1 METNRQKTKV
11 FNIHL
16 GRDKC
21 WIVCPDWCL
30 DRLVPQLFFLFLDK
44 VLPCNPGQ
52 LWIYNVPVEGG
63 GRIRVTYHAAW
74 LLQLSHHTTP
84 TYLLQSRFL
93 QRTQRREN
101 ILQELDKTISN
112 YTITLVFTK
121 VTGCLNSGEACSTVY
136 QKLELQFGFENLILN

>member
-63 GRIRVTYHAAW
+63 DQSHIPCCLAASTITPHNTHIPP
-74 LLQLSHHTTP
+74 LVKISTKNSEKREYPAGIGQNHLQLHHHISL
-84 TYLLQSRFL
+84 YQSDRVLKFWRSLQYCVLEVR
-93 QRTQRREN
+93 
-101 ILQELDKTISN
+101 
-112 YTITLVFTK
+112 ITVW
-121 VTGCLNSGEACSTVY
+121 
-136 QKLELQFGFENLILN
+136 I

>member
-16 GRDKC
+16 GRENAGLYVL
-21 WIVCPDWCL
+21 IGAQTDW
-30 DRLVPQLFFLFLDK
+30 FLNYFSCFQTRSCHVTQGSFGFTMFL
-44 VLPCNPGQ
+44 LR
-52 LWIYNVPVEGG
+52 GG
-63 GRIRVTYHAAW
+63 IRVTYHAAW